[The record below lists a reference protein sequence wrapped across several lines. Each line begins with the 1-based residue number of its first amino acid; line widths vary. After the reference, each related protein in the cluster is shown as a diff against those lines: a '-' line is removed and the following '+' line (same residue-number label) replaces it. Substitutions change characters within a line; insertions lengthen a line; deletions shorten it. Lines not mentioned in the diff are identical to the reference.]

1 MIYMLQ
7 ATYNTLVSMG
17 PYYIE
22 NTLIW
27 IKMALC
33 DAPLRVILDIQLEQM
48 RLERDLS
55 RAKKGENSSE

>member
-1 MIYMLQ
+1 MLQ

-22 NTLIW
+22 STLKW
-27 IKMALC
+27 IKMALR
-33 DAPLRVILDIQLEQM
+33 DAPLRIILDIQLEQM

-55 RAKKGENSSE
+55 RAKKSENSEE